1 MSMIDPSLTGA
12 HIADNLAAYE
22 AARNAFFTFY
32 VTGAN
37 TPDVN
42 GATFTDKLYEKTS
55 KVFKSQITKENLL
68 SNLSLNITKSSVP
81 QFSLTAL
88 EYVRGND
95 KVKFAGI
102 PTFDAGTLAVDDVV
116 GLDTKTILMAWKEL
130 AYDPITRKGGR
141 MKDYKVNCTL
151 CEYTQDYELIR
162 TWTLYGC
169 WVSSVSDAEFDR
181 ESDGKRQLSATI
193 EYDRAV
199 MVLPTEG

>member
-37 TPDVN
+37 TPDAN
-42 GATFTDKLYEKTS
+42 GVTFTDKLYEKTS
-55 KVFKSQITKENLL
+55 GVFKSRITKENLL

-81 QFSLTAL
+81 QFSLTTL
-88 EYVRGND
+88 EYTRGND

-141 MKDYKVNCTL
+141 MKDYKKNCTL
-151 CEYTQDYELIR
+151 IEYTQDFEQVR
-162 TWTLYGC
+162 SWTLYGC
-169 WVSSVSDAEFDR
+169 WISKINEGDFDK
-181 ESDGKRQLSATI
+181 ENDGKRQITATI
-193 EYDRAV
+193 EYDRAE
-199 MVLPTEG
+199 MELPTA